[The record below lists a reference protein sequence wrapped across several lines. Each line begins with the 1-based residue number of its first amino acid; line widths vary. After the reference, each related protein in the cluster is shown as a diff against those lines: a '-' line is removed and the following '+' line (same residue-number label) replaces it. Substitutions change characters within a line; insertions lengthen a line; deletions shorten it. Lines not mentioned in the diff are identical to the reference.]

1 MLLDFKL
8 YVFSLTLVV
17 PQMKIRKISFA
28 TIITCTCQTT
38 KEVVVGKM
46 GYFIFMM
53 TTDMIVLL
61 FNFKEKQGLTDPEEK
76 AEEFDIRWHSIKF
89 LRWAHT
95 FN

>member
-1 MLLDFKL
+1 
-8 YVFSLTLVV
+8 
-17 PQMKIRKISFA
+17 
-28 TIITCTCQTT
+28 
-38 KEVVVGKM
+38 M

-76 AEEFDIRWHSIKF
+76 AEEFAIRWHSIKF

>member
-1 MLLDFKL
+1 
-8 YVFSLTLVV
+8 
-17 PQMKIRKISFA
+17 
-28 TIITCTCQTT
+28 
-38 KEVVVGKM
+38 M